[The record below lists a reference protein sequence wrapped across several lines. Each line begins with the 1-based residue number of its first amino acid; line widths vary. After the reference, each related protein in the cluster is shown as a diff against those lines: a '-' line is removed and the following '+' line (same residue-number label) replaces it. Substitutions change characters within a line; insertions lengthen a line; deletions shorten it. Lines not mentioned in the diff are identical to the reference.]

1 MSSTSLKPRVEDF
14 KSYPVGGKIS
24 ESVELLEGKHTEARV
39 FITMGLSDNNCT
51 VTPEPSLKAEL
62 YGQGREDYFGYGL
75 TLKEGSATSAK
86 LIGHVS
92 FPSRMIIYRDLL
104 LEGKQLEGES
114 LKLFEGE
121 GDFKFNE
128 SITPKNGKDFDEV
141 RLQMTTTIEGV
152 KTYSFTLR
160 TISFTLKDNH
170 PSKKASLT

>member
-1 MSSTSLKPRVEDF
+1 MSSTSLKPRDENF
-14 KSYPVGGKIS
+14 QSYPVGGKIS
-24 ESVELLEGKHTEARV
+24 EPFVGLLEGKHTEAMV
-39 FITMGLSDNNCT
+39 FITAGLSDSNCT

-62 YGQGREDYFGYGL
+62 HGQGSEDYFGYGL

-141 RLQMTTTIEGV
+141 RLQMTATIKGE

-170 PSKKASLT
+170 PS